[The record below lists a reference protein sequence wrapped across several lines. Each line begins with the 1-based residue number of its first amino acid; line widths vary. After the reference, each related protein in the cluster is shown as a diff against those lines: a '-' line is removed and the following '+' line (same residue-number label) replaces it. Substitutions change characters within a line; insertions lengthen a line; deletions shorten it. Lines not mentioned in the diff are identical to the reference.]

1 MINKFAE
8 HVRVGLSSEKKRLSS
23 IYFYDD
29 KGSQIFK
36 EIMAMPEYYL
46 TDAEF
51 EILQRQ
57 PAEIIEAVG
66 FKEPFNI
73 IELGA
78 GDGSKTI
85 ELLRY
90 CIDQELDV
98 SYTPVDISNEVT
110 RELVKQLSEDL
121 PSLAVTPLI
130 GDYFQVLPEVEKEH
144 KPHLF
149 LFLGSNIGNYKEE
162 EASELIGLFANNMH
176 PNDKLLIGFDLQKNP
191 DLIAK
196 AYNDPAGITRSFNL
210 NLLSR
215 INHELGGDFNL
226 QAFDFYAFYNAET
239 GENKSFLV
247 SLEDQNVHIEAL
259 KQDFHFAKNELIYTE
274 LSKKYTLN
282 QIEALGHNNMLATKG
297 HFLDQNKYFSDSLFE
312 K

>member
-8 HVRVGLSSEKKRLSS
+8 HVRVGLSSEKKHLSS

-144 KPHLF
+144 K
-149 LFLGSNIGNYKEE
+149 
-162 EASELIGLFANNMH
+162 
-176 PNDKLLIGFDLQKNP
+176 
-191 DLIAK
+191 
-196 AYNDPAGITRSFNL
+196 
-210 NLLSR
+210 
-215 INHELGGDFNL
+215 
-226 QAFDFYAFYNAET
+226 
-239 GENKSFLV
+239 
-247 SLEDQNVHIEAL
+247 HI
-259 KQDFHFAKNELIYTE
+259 FFC
-274 LSKKYTLN
+274 
-282 QIEALGHNNMLATKG
+282 
-297 HFLDQNKYFSDSLFE
+297 F
-312 K
+312 